1 MVSSQFQVFL
11 SHFHCTVGKTL
22 DFPNLKINA
31 SKLLFIF
38 LAFFCFCFCFCFVCL
53 FVFKL
58 VGDSCIW
65 KDSQW
70 YVCAPKTRNADPF
83 MNCPRLNAVKGVK
96 LVADGGSGQGDHTGG
111 YCS

>member
-1 MVSSQFQVFL
+1 MVV
-11 SHFHCTVGKTL
+11 
-22 DFPNLKINA
+22 
-31 SKLLFIF
+31 
-38 LAFFCFCFCFCFVCL
+38 
-53 FVFKL
+53 
-58 VGDSCIW
+58 
-65 KDSQW
+65 W